1 MGAGSSFLFK
11 THNNTDQGRQTMQV
25 LWMVVGAFL
34 FATMGVCIKYAAPYF
49 NTAEIVFY
57 RGLIGMLV
65 LWLLSASQ
73 GVSLKTAH
81 PWMHTWRSLVGVT
94 AMGSWFY
101 AITQMPLASA
111 MTLNYMSSL
120 WIAVFLLAGA
130 LWSLHPRSGKPRQ
143 PLNIP
148 LVITI
153 VVGFAGVVLMLQ
165 PSFAQEQTT
174 AALIGLGSGLLS
186 ALAYMQVVALS
197 RMGEPES
204 RTVFFFGLGCTVAG
218 LVASMVTGFSQWPG
232 WQAACWLIPIGLL
245 AAGGQLCMTKAYAN
259 AKTPRGTLVVA
270 NLQYSG
276 IVFAGLYSLFLFQ
289 DHLGWEGWLG
299 MALIV
304 LCGIAAT
311 IFRARGVASVAA
323 SKS

>member
-1 MGAGSSFLFK
+1 
-11 THNNTDQGRQTMQV
+11 MQV

-34 FATMGVCIKYAAPYF
+34 FATMGMCIKFAAPYF

-94 AMGSWFY
+94 AMGCWFY

-111 MTLNYMSSL
+111 MTLNYMSSI

-143 PLNIP
+143 ALNIP
-148 LVITI
+148 LIATI
-153 VVGFAGVVLMLQ
+153 LIGFAGVVLMLQ
-165 PSFAQEQTT
+165 PSFAQEES
-174 AALIGLGSGLLS
+174 AAAFIGLASGLLS
-186 ALAYMQVVALS
+186 ALAYMQVVSLS
-197 RMGEPES
+197 RIGEPES
-204 RTVFFFGLGCTVAG
+204 RTVFFFGLGCTLVG
-218 LVASMVTGFSQWPG
+218 LIASCVTGFSQWPG
-232 WQAACWLIPIGLL
+232 WEAAWWLIPIGLL
-245 AAGGQLCMTKAYAN
+245 AAGGQLCMTRSYAS
-259 AKTPRGTLVVA
+259 AKTARGTLVVA

-276 IVFAGLYSLFLFQ
+276 IVFAGLYSLFLFN
-289 DHLGWEGWLG
+289 DRLGWEGWLS
-299 MALIV
+299 MTLIV
-304 LCGIAAT
+304 VSGIAAT
-311 IFRARGVASVAA
+311 IFRARGAA
-323 SKS
+323 PAPAKS

>member
-1 MGAGSSFLFK
+1 
-11 THNNTDQGRQTMQV
+11 MQM

-34 FATMGVCIKYAAPYF
+34 FATMGVCIKYAALHF

-73 GVSLKTAH
+73 GVSLKTVH

-94 AMGSWFY
+94 AMGCWFY

-111 MTLNYMSSL
+111 MTLNYMSSI

-130 LWSLHPRSGKPRQ
+130 LWSLHPHSGKPRQ
-143 PLNIP
+143 ALNIP
-148 LVITI
+148 LIATI
-153 VVGFAGVVLMLQ
+153 LVGFCGVLLMLQ
-165 PSFAQEQTT
+165 PSFAQEQST
-174 AALIGLGSGLLS
+174 AALIGLGSGVLS

-204 RTVFFFGLGCTVAG
+204 RTVFFFGLGCTLAG
-218 LVASMVTGFSQWPG
+218 LLACTITGFSQWPG
-232 WQAACWLIPIGLL
+232 WSAAAWLLPIGLL
-245 AAGGQLCMTKAYAN
+245 AAGGQLCMTRAYAR
-259 AKTPRGTLVVA
+259 AQTARGTLVVA

-276 IVFAGLYSLFLFQ
+276 IVFAGFYSLFLFH
-289 DHLGWEGWLG
+289 DTLGWEGWLG
-299 MALIV
+299 MGLIV
-304 LCGIAAT
+304 VSGMAAT
-311 IFRARGVASVAA
+311 IFRARGVVTPLAR
-323 SKS
+323 KP

>member
-1 MGAGSSFLFK
+1 
-11 THNNTDQGRQTMQV
+11 MQV

-34 FATMGVCIKYAAPYF
+34 FATMGVCIKYAALYF

-73 GVSLKTAH
+73 GVSLRTAP
-81 PWMHTWRSLVGVT
+81 PWMHAWRSLVGVT

-130 LWSLHPRSGKPRQ
+130 LWSLYPGSGRPRQ
-143 PLNIP
+143 ALNLPL
-148 LVITI
+148 LLTI
-153 VVGFAGVVLMLQ
+153 VIGFAGVVLMLQ
-165 PSFAQEQTT
+165 PSFAQEQTM

-197 RMGEPES
+197 RIGEPES
-204 RTVFFFGLGCTVAG
+204 RTVFFFGAGCTLAG
-218 LVASMVTGFSQWPG
+218 LVACLVTGFSDWPD
-232 WQAACWLIPIGLL
+232 WAAAAWLIPIGLL

-259 AKTPRGTLVVA
+259 AKTSRGTLVVA

-276 IVFAGLYSLFLFQ
+276 IVFAGLYSLFLFNDQ
-289 DHLGWEGWLG
+289 LGWEGWLG
-299 MALIV
+299 MTLIV
-304 LCGIAAT
+304 ASGIAAT
-311 IFRARGVASVAA
+311 IFRARGTLAA
-323 SKS
+323 SPAKTRT

>member
-1 MGAGSSFLFK
+1 
-11 THNNTDQGRQTMQV
+11 MQV

-34 FATMGVCIKYAAPYF
+34 FATMGMCIKYAAPYF

-94 AMGSWFY
+94 AMGCWFY

-111 MTLNYMSSL
+111 MTLNYMSSI

-143 PLNIP
+143 ALNIP
-148 LVITI
+148 LIATI
-153 VVGFAGVVLMLQ
+153 LIGFAGVVLMLQ
-165 PSFAQEQTT
+165 PSFAQEES
-174 AALIGLGSGLLS
+174 AAAFIGLASGLLS
-186 ALAYMQVVALS
+186 ALAYMQVVSLS
-197 RMGEPES
+197 RIGEPES
-204 RTVFFFGLGCTVAG
+204 RTVFFFGLGCTLVG
-218 LVASMVTGFSQWPG
+218 LIASCMTGFSQWPG
-232 WQAACWLIPIGLL
+232 WEAAWWLIPIGLL
-245 AAGGQLCMTKAYAN
+245 AAGGQLCMTRSYAS
-259 AKTPRGTLVVA
+259 AKTARGTLVVA

-276 IVFAGLYSLFLFQ
+276 IVFAGLYSLFLFN
-289 DHLGWEGWLG
+289 DRLGWEG
-299 MALIV
+299 
-304 LCGIAAT
+304 
-311 IFRARGVASVAA
+311 
-323 SKS
+323 

>member
-1 MGAGSSFLFK
+1 
-11 THNNTDQGRQTMQV
+11 MQV

-34 FATMGVCIKYAAPYF
+34 FATMGMCIKYAAQYF

-57 RGLIGMLV
+57 RGLIGMV
-65 LWLLSASQ
+65 VMWLLSASQ
-73 GVSLKTAH
+73 GISLKTAY
-81 PWMHTWRSLVGVT
+81 PGMHLWRCAVGVT

-111 MTLNYMSSL
+111 MTLNYMSSI
-120 WIAVFLLAGA
+120 WIAVFLLGGA
-130 LWSLHPRSGKPRQ
+130 LWSLHPRSGKPKQ
-143 PLNIP
+143 ALNIP
-148 LVITI
+148 LIGTI
-153 VVGFAGVVLMLQ
+153 LIGFVGVVLMLQ

-197 RMGEPES
+197 RVGEPES

-218 LVASMVTGFSQWPG
+218 LAACFVTGFSAWPD
-232 WQAACWLIPIGLL
+232 WQAAAWIVPIGLL

-259 AKTPRGTLVVA
+259 AKTSRGTLVVA

-276 IVFAGLYSLFLFQ
+276 IVFAAFYSLFLFN
-289 DHLGWEGWLG
+289 DALGWEGWLG

-304 LCGIAAT
+304 VSGIAAT
-311 IFRARGVASVAA
+311 IFRARGAA
-323 SKS
+323 SAATSPAGKK